1 MKSPIVAT
9 TVMSMLCWVAAEPL
23 RGADVQIR
31 PRTIEVGRSGSI
43 QLTVDPNRL
52 WPKPRAEILY
62 AWWCWD
68 IDPRPPEC
76 EQHYCNSPL
85 PDDPI
90 CNLSKKQRSGK
101 LILEFDNQGLVDK
114 ARGSCGRTGF
124 VLKARVEGGG
134 ISEAKGTA
142 EIDCGGG

>member
-1 MKSPIVAT
+1 MRLGVLATIALLTLCWTAAAPLRAADLRVRPATIVAG
-9 TVMSMLCWVAAEPL
+9 EP
-23 RGADVQIR
+23 G
-31 PRTIEVGRSGSI
+31 TI

-90 CNLSKKQRSGK
+90 CNLSKKERAGK
-101 LILEFDNQGLVDK
+101 LVLKFDGRGVVAK
-114 ARGSCGRTGF
+114 ARGACGRTGF
-124 VLKARVEGGG
+124 VLKARTEGGG
-134 ISEAKGTA
+134 ISEAKGTT
-142 EIDCGGG
+142 EIDCGGK